1 MSTLTQPRQ
10 ALPVGTWQ
18 IDPVH
23 SQVAFGI
30 KYNGGRFRG
39 TFSPVTATL
48 EVDDGGRAALAGSA
62 PVAGVHVQDENLAA
76 HLLSPDFFDA
86 ERTPELRFS
95 SDEIVRAGDSVTIA
109 GELTIRGVTE
119 PVELRGTIGEPLVDA
134 YGRERFALDLAGSV
148 DRTRFGIDWNLALP
162 NGQPA
167 LANDVELTAELYLVK
182 A

>member
-1 MSTLTQPRQ
+1 MSTLAQPTQT
-10 ALPVGTWQ
+10 LPVGTWQ
-18 IDPVH
+18 VDPVH

-30 KYNGGRFRG
+30 KYNGGTFHG

-48 EVDDGGRAALAGSA
+48 EVDEDGAAALAGSA

-95 SDEIVRAGDSVTIA
+95 TDEIARIGDGVTIA

-119 PVELRGTIGEPLVDA
+119 PIELRGTVGEP
-134 YGRERFALDLAGSV
+134 
-148 DRTRFGIDWNLALP
+148 
-162 NGQPA
+162 
-167 LANDVELTAELYLVK
+167 
-182 A
+182 